1 MAGLSS
7 AKRYAQAVFAIAQEK
22 DQVDV
27 WNAELRAMEDTLKND
42 ELRSALSQAAVPM
55 SAKANIV
62 REAFEGVSKLGQNL
76 VCLLVE
82 RRRLGLLPE
91 IRVQYSRLLDE
102 YHGREH
108 VQLVSAVPLDGGA
121 QEAASRLLRGIVN
134 KEVVL
139 DTRVDPDILGGLVVR
154 VGDKLI
160 DGSVKGRLRDLGREL
175 SGNR

>member
-22 DQVDV
+22 EQVGAWDS
-27 WNAELRAMEDTLKND
+27 ELRVIEDALKND

-62 REAFEGVSKLGQNL
+62 REAFVGVSQLGQNL

-82 RRRLGLLPE
+82 RRRLGLLSE
-91 IRVQYSRLLDE
+91 IRAQFLRLLDE

-108 VQLVSAVPLDGGA
+108 VHLVSAVPLDAGA
-121 QEAASRLLRGIVN
+121 REAASRMLQGIVN

-139 DTRVDPDILGGLVVR
+139 DTQVDPDILGGLIVR

-175 SGNR
+175 SGN

>member
-27 WNAELRAMEDTLKND
+27 WNVELRAIEDTLKND
-42 ELRSALSQAAVPM
+42 DLRSALSQAAVPM

-62 REAFEGVSKLGQNL
+62 REAFADVSSLGQNL
-76 VCLLVE
+76 ICLLVE

-91 IRVQYSRLLDE
+91 IRAQFSHLLDE

-108 VQLVSAVPLDGGA
+108 VQLVSAVPLDAGA
-121 QEAASRLLRGIVN
+121 QEAASRLLQGIVN

-139 DTRVDPDILGGLVVR
+139 DTRVDPDILGGLIVR